1 MTDGFSRGSASIE
14 KSLALFIAV
23 VEDEG
28 ATSLATLATRL
39 GTPRATAQR
48 MASAFLRAGLLSRV
62 GRGRYGPGLTLAR
75 FAALDTRAVL
85 AQVSRDL
92 VRDAARK
99 LGATVHLGVLEN
111 DMVTYVVK
119 AHGGGPP
126 VLTSELIQLEAYCTG
141 IGKVLL
147 AHRDPP
153 SVDAY
158 LAAGP
163 FVALTTNTITEPDA
177 LRAELMQVIAQGYA
191 VDDAELQDDLYC
203 LAVPIYGPGGEVVA
217 ALSASNVGDSA
228 RDMACLKS
236 LADCATRIGRGLGAV
251 LEGGRRQDLFN

>member
-1 MTDGFSRGSASIE
+1 MSDRTPRGAASIE
-14 KSLALFIAV
+14 KSLALFTAV
-23 VEDEG
+23 VQDDG
-28 ATSLATLATRL
+28 ATSLATLAFRL

-62 GRGRYGPGLTLAR
+62 GRGRYAPGLTLAR
-75 FAALDTRAVL
+75 LVVADERAVL

-92 VRDAARK
+92 MRDLSRK

-119 AHGGGPP
+119 EYGGGPP

-147 AHRDPP
+147 AHRDRP
-153 SVDAY
+153 SVEAY

-163 FVALTTNTITEPDA
+163 FVALTANTITEPGA
-177 LRAELMQVIAQGYA
+177 LSAELTQVKSQGYA
-191 VDDAELQDDLYC
+191 VDDAELQEDLYC
-203 LAVPIYGPGGEVVA
+203 LAVPIYGPGGDVVA
-217 ALSASNVGDSA
+217 ALSASKAEDNW
-228 RDMACLKS
+228 RDPACLKS
-236 LADCATRIGRGLGAV
+236 LADCARRIGRGLGAAPDV
-251 LEGGRRQDLFN
+251 GDG